1 MATIKIKRGL
11 EADLD
16 KLTLA
21 EGEMAF
27 TTDTK
32 KLYISNTANPVN
44 NNTTY
49 SLSKSGSTIT
59 LTGSDGSKTS
69 VTDADTN
76 TTYSAATQ
84 SAAGLMSATDKKR
97 LDGITAGTK
106 TPTTAGTAAVGT
118 ATAYAR
124 EDHVHAA
131 QTTVSGNAGSAT
143 KLATARNL
151 KIGKT
156 AKSFNGT
163 ANVTWSLDEIGSNVY
178 VGTAEPS
185 DADVDVW
192 IDPTGSV
199 DLSALWNSMYPVG
212 SIYMSVNSTSPASLF
227 AGTTWTQITDRML
240 MAAGST
246 YTNGNTGGAAS
257 VTLTTSHLP
266 GHTHS
271 FSATSGNQS
280 ANHSHSLNSHTHSIP
295 ALSGTAASAGN
306 HSHTITDRT
315 TSYGQGAQ
323 SAWRCLSWPGTK
335 HDYWDTVTSWEA
347 GSHTHSVSIP
357 ANTYSTGASSGS
369 TGNQS
374 TNHTHS
380 VSGTTGSAG
389 SGSSFSILPPYLV
402 VYMWKRTA

>member
-106 TPTTAGTAAVGT
+106 TPTAAGKAAVGT

-151 KIGKT
+151 TIGKT

-185 DADVDVW
+185 DTDVDVW

-280 ANHSHSLNSHTHSIP
+280 KSHTHSLNSHSHSIP

-323 SAWRCLSWPGTK
+323 SGWRCLSWSGTH

-357 ANTYSTGASSGS
+357 ADTYSTGNSSGS
-369 TGNQS
+369 TGSQS
-374 TNHTHS
+374 TSHTHS
-380 VSGTTGSAG
+380 VSGTTGSTG

>member
-16 KLTLA
+16 NLTLA

-151 KIGKT
+151 TIGKT

-163 ANVTWSLDEIGSNVY
+163 ANVAWTLDEIGSNVY

-185 DADVDVW
+185 DTDVDVW

-295 ALSGTAASAGN
+295 ALSGTAAAST
-306 HSHTITDRT
+306 HTHLVTSRT
-315 TSYGQGAQ
+315 TTYASGMQ
-323 SAWRCLSWPGTK
+323 SAWRCLSWPGTSS
-335 HDYWDTVTSWEA
+335 DYAQNVWTNNGTAD
-347 GSHTHSVSIP
+347 GSHTHSVTTTAS
-357 ANTYSTGASSGS
+357 TTGASSGS
-369 TGNQS
+369 TGNNS
-374 TNHTHS
+374 ANHTHS

>member
-16 KLTLA
+16 NLTLA

-106 TPTTAGTAAVGT
+106 TPAAAGTAAVGT

-151 KIGKT
+151 TIGKT

-163 ANVTWSLDEIGSNVY
+163 ANVSWTLDEIGSNVY

-185 DADVDVW
+185 DTDVDVW

-246 YTNGNTGGAAS
+246 YTNGNTGGAAT
-257 VTLTTSHLP
+257 VTLTSSHLP

-280 ANHSHSLNSHTHSIP
+280 ANHTHSLNSHTHSIP
-295 ALSGTAASAGN
+295 ALSGTAAAST
-306 HSHTITDRT
+306 HTHLVTPRT
-315 TSYGQGAQ
+315 TTYASGVQ
-323 SAWRCLSWPGTK
+323 SAWRCLSFSGTNS
-335 HDYWDTVTSWEA
+335 DYAQNVWTNSGTAD
-347 GSHTHSVSIP
+347 GSHTHSVTTTAS
-357 ANTYSTGASSGS
+357 TTGASSGS
-369 TGNQS
+369 TGNNS
-374 TNHTHS
+374 ANHTHS
-380 VSGTTGSAG
+380 VSGTTGSTG

>member
-1 MATIKIKRGL
+1 M
-11 EADLD
+11 
-16 KLTLA
+16 
-21 EGEMAF
+21 
-27 TTDTK
+27 
-32 KLYISNTANPVN
+32 
-44 NNTTY
+44 
-49 SLSKSGSTIT
+49 
-59 LTGSDGSKTS
+59 
-69 VTDADTN
+69 
-76 TTYSAATQ
+76 
-84 SAAGLMSATDKKR
+84 
-97 LDGITAGTK
+97 
-106 TPTTAGTAAVGT
+106 GT

-151 KIGKT
+151 TIGKT

-163 ANVTWSLDEIGSNVY
+163 ANVAWTLDEIGSNVY
-178 VGTAEPS
+178 VGTAEPT
-185 DADVDVW
+185 DTDVDVW
-192 IDPTGSV
+192 IDPTGSI
-199 DLSALWNSMYPVG
+199 DLSALWNSIYPVG

-246 YTNGNTGGAAS
+246 YTNGNTGGSATT
-257 VTLTTSHLP
+257 TLTTANLP

-280 ANHSHSLNSHTHSIP
+280 AGHTHSLNSHKHGIP

-323 SAWRCLSWPGTK
+323 TAWRCLSWAGTK
-335 HDYWDTVTSWEA
+335 HDYWDTVNSWEA

-357 ANTYSTGASSGS
+357 ADTYSTNASSGS
-369 TGNQS
+369 TGSQS
-374 TNHTHS
+374 ANHTHS
-380 VSGTTGSAG
+380 VSGTTGSTG
-389 SGSSFSILPPYLV
+389 SATAFSNLPPYLV